1 MTYIYVTYEM
11 ANKSKEV
18 ETKDSEKR
26 SSFKIRI
33 SISFVRETKVI
44 ITEFS
49 KAHSFLAVEMRNNSN
64 FWDDLR
70 VLT

>member
-1 MTYIYVTYEM
+1 M

-26 SSFKIRI
+26 GSLKIKI
-33 SISFVRETKVI
+33 SVFFFRPEN
-44 ITEFS
+44 ES
-49 KAHSFLAVEMRNNSN
+49 KAHSFLAVEMRNNLN

-70 VLT
+70 VLI

>member
-1 MTYIYVTYEM
+1 M
-11 ANKSKEV
+11 ASKSKEV

-26 SSFKIRI
+26 SSLKKKNPF
-33 SISFVRETKVI
+33 FVRKRKVI

-49 KAHSFLAVEMRNNSN
+49 KAHSFLAVEMRNNLN

-70 VLT
+70 VLI